1 MQADGMRDGEMPE
14 THACL
19 TVSVLLAEDDA
30 DLRAMLSIVLR
41 NDGHRVT
48 EFSNGGDL
56 EAHLA
61 HVLPEGLAETPPL
74 FVVADLRMPDRDGLT
89 VMKKIFDECGCRP
102 PFILMTAFGDRRT
115 HVDAERL
122 GAVAVLDK
130 PFDFDELRGRI
141 REYAAAGAPR

>member
-1 MQADGMRDGEMPE
+1 MPE
-14 THACL
+14 SRERPTL
-19 TVSVLLAEDDA
+19 SVLLAEDDT

-61 HVLPEGLAETPPL
+61 NVLPERLAETPPL

-89 VMKKIFDECGCRP
+89 VMRVFEEQGCRP

-130 PFDFDELRGRI
+130 PFDFDELRSRI
-141 REYAAAGAPR
+141 RNYAAGGAPR